1 MKAKYEL
8 NFGDCPFI
16 YHNNTCS
23 CSKELFKKIM
33 KFERNKKNICVLYVS
48 DSGYYTPMKR
58 VHETNKC
65 EIFNKFNKY
74 YSDIM
79 SNKSSS
85 YLELQSLYAISK
97 NDIDKFLVFVANQ
110 YFRVKLKDTYVEKVI
125 RKFRTNMGIALAVE
139 CNEIDEECPYFV
151 ISKDIKVSQEKV

>member
-1 MKAKYEL
+1 M
-8 NFGDCPFI
+8 
-16 YHNNTCS
+16 
-23 CSKELFKKIM
+23 FKKIM
-33 KFERNKKNICVLYVS
+33 KIERNKKDVCTLYIS
-48 DSGYYTPMKR
+48 KAGWHIQYKKI
-58 VHETNKC
+58 HEKNKC

-74 YSDIM
+74 YFDIM

-85 YLELQSLYAISK
+85 YLELQALSVISK
-97 NDIDKFLVFVANQ
+97 SDIDKFLVFVANQ

-151 ISKDIKVSQEKV
+151 ISKDIKVSQGKV